1 MAIGGH
7 DSGLGAT
14 SIGTVSDGTGRFSL
28 QNVFADD
35 YTDLYFA
42 KPGFQ
47 ELTTGVTVVPS
58 QTTTRTIKP
67 LRRDYA
73 SGASGGNVD
82 GWTGPDYSGDG
93 CGPRQAI
100 DDDKGTV
107 WSTSTTGGA
116 KDLVVNLGRELDISG
131 VRIDPRAGCGDEPGS
146 SLAQYELA
154 ASNGVGQPYETIA
167 GGTIGPLDA
176 RGYATLSLAG
186 DLTGRRYLRL
196 RAVAPVDPAQGF
208 MDVAEIEVTGTP
220 SIVATPTPSATPTP
234 TPTPP
239 PGGNPQVVPTRF
251 QDSKLKATRKG
262 VFKVKLRFGT
272 TARTGTARLRVL
284 IGKKRV
290 AEGTLGVRPSRTS
303 TKTLRLSSA
312 GRRQIKPGKSRRVTL
327 ELRLPGGDKVKTTV
341 RLARGKR

>member
-1 MAIGGH
+1 MLWDVFAARGMGWSASTDGASDLTPHAATDLPASGPRGAISGTIEDEAGAPVAGATVAIGGH

-73 SGASGGNVD
+73 SGASGGSVD

-107 WSTSTTGGA
+107 WSTSTAGGA

-167 GGTIGPLDA
+167 GGTRRPA
-176 RGYATLSLAG
+176 RRA
-186 DLTGRRYLRL
+186 RL
-196 RAVAPVDPAQGF
+196 RDAVARRRPDRPPLPAPPRGRAGRSRTGLHGRLRDRGDRHAVDRRRRRRRRPRRRRPRRPRPRQ
-208 MDVAEIEVTGTP
+208 
-220 SIVATPTPSATPTP
+220 
-234 TPTPP
+234 PP
-239 PGGNPQVVPTRF
+239 FVPTRF
-251 QDSKLKATRKG
+251 QASKLKASRKG
-262 VFKVKLRFGT
+262 VFKVKLRGSA
-272 TARTGTARLRVL
+272 ARPAP
-284 IGKKRV
+284 
-290 AEGTLGVRPSRTS
+290 AP
-303 TKTLRLSSA
+303 
-312 GRRQIKPGKSRRVTL
+312 PGC
-327 ELRLPGGDKVKTTV
+327 
-341 RLARGKR
+341 AC